1 MRRGIIDTVL
11 VFVGLLLVPG
21 MSSAQGTSAGT
32 IAGTARDT
40 SGGVLPGVTVEASS
54 PALIEKIRTT
64 ITDESGEYKI
74 IELRPGTYTVT
85 FTLPGFNT
93 FKRDGVELP
102 PNFTATI
109 NAMLAVGAIQETVTV
124 SGSSPLVDTQN
135 VSQQRTFSRE
145 LLDAVPTAKSML
157 GIASLMPSV
166 VEPPNAQDV
175 GGSKGERS
183 VRLSVHGSKTYDS
196 RLLQDGMRYNALTPG
211 IGPPASPATLF
222 VPSLEGT
229 GRGYYINPL
238 AAQETLIDTG
248 SLGSAQY
255 EYGGAQVNM
264 IPKDGGNTFSG
275 SLFVA
280 GTGSALQRDNL
291 TDDLVSQGLTSVNA
305 VRKVYDFNG
314 ALGGRIVKDRVWVFG
329 SARRWGTTTAVANLY
344 ADANL
349 LARGVGTPAATW
361 RYAPDLDNP
370 IYPAEIDR
378 AVGIRFTVKPSE
390 KDKFSVSYDR
400 QRNFQD
406 QLTGQLETGTI
417 KNEAN
422 AGYCQS
428 HTLLQGTWTR
438 TQSTKILLDAGA
450 TISRFNFGGFG
461 DDLYLS
467 DYESCGGGLVNN
479 VLINDTSLGYTYNGV
494 GNRNMALSH
503 QINSR
508 FNFSYLTGAHS
519 LKTGLFVMYGLNGGH
534 ATYFERSPG
543 QVNGLPVSYSFN
555 NGAPR
560 SLTQF
565 AAPTYT
571 LDQLNPDLGIFVQ
584 DQWRAGRFTINGGL
598 RFDWVHESVPA
609 ISEPAGPLVPARSFN
624 AVDNVPNWKDLSPR
638 FGVSWDPF
646 GDGKTAVKAGVNRYV
661 LSNTTGIANFF
672 DPATASVNST
682 TRSWT
687 DSNGNFLPDC
697 DLTVRAVNG
706 ECGAMAN
713 QNFGGL
719 VVTNTPDP
727 GWVTGWRKRPYM
739 WQTGVSVDREISA
752 NVAVSAGYYHT
763 TYGNFYVLDN
773 TLISPTDFSPYC
785 VTAPTDSRLPA
796 GISGQQICGL
806 YDLNPDKFGQNRS
819 IVTFASNYGNQHETY
834 DGVDASVNARLKQ
847 LTVTGGWNIGNGVQT
862 GILAGGTAGSH
873 QNNCFVVD
881 SPQQLYNCDIR
892 VPFQN
897 RVKFSASYRLP
908 YDVQIATVVQSSPGP
923 TYNSTVTYT
932 AAQIQPSLGRPLSGG
947 TATVNV
953 NVVPPFSQF
962 GDRLNQVDLR
972 GGKIFRMGRKRIQ
985 ANVDLYNL
993 FNASS
998 VVNFNSTY
1006 GTFGSAT
1013 AGAVFRQ
1020 PTQILDGRLVKFSF
1034 QLDF

>member
-1 MRRGIIDTVL
+1 MRRFVFDTIL
-11 VFVGLLLVPG
+11 VWGGLLLLPAVL
-21 MSSAQGTSAGT
+21 SAQGTSTGA
-32 IAGTARDT
+32 IAGTAKDS
-40 SGGVLPGVTVEASS
+40 SGAVLPGVTVEASS

-64 ITDESGEYKI
+64 ITDDKGEYKI
-74 IELRPGTYTVT
+74 IELRPGTYAVT

-93 FKRDGVELP
+93 FKRDGLELT

-109 NAMLAVGAIQETVTV
+109 NAVLAVGAIQETVTV
-124 SGSSPLVDTQN
+124 SGTTPLIDTQN
-135 VSQQRTFSRE
+135 VTQQRTFSRE

-211 IGPPASPATLF
+211 IGPPTAPATLF

-238 AAQETLIDTG
+238 AAQETVIDTG

-255 EYGGAQVNM
+255 EYGGAQVSM
-264 IPKDGGNTFSG
+264 IPKDGGNSFSG
-275 SLFVA
+275 SLFFS
-280 GTGSALQRDNL
+280 GTGRGLQSNNL
-291 TDDLVSQGLTSVNA
+291 TDDLMSQGLTSVNA
-305 VRKVYDFNG
+305 VRRVYDVNG
-314 ALGGRIVKDRVWVFG
+314 AFGGRIVRDRIWFFG
-329 SARRWGTTTAVANLY
+329 SARRWGTTTSVANLY

-349 LARGVGTPAATW
+349 SARGIGTSAASW

-378 AVGIRFTVKPSE
+378 AAGIRFTVKPSE
-390 KDKFSVSYDR
+390 KDKFTVSYDR

-438 TQSTKILLDAGA
+438 PQSTKLLLDAG
-450 TISRFNFGGFG
+450 TTVSRFNFGGFG

-467 DYESCGGGLVNN
+467 DYQGCGGGLVNN

-503 QINSR
+503 QVNSR
-508 FNFSYLTGAHS
+508 FNVSYLTGGHS
-519 LKTGLFVMYGLNGGH
+519 IKTGLFLMYGLNGGH
-534 ATYFERSPG
+534 STYFDRSPG

-555 NGAPR
+555 GGVPR

-571 LDQLNPDLGIFVQ
+571 LDQLNPDLGLFVQ
-584 DQWRAGRFTINGGL
+584 DQWRAGRFTINAGL
-598 RFDWVHESVPA
+598 RLDWVHESVPA
-609 ISEPAGPLVPARSFN
+609 ISEPAGPLVPARSFA
-624 AVDNVPNWKDLSPR
+624 AVDDVPNWKDLNPR
-638 FGVSWDPF
+638 FGVAWDPF
-646 GDGKTAVKAGVNRYV
+646 NDGKTAIKAGINRYV

-672 DPATASVNST
+672 DPANASVNST

-687 DSNGNFLPDC
+687 DVNGNFLPDC
-697 DLTVRAVNG
+697 NLRLTTVDG

-713 QNFGGL
+713 ANFGGL

-727 GWVTGWRKRPYM
+727 AWVTGWGKRPYM
-739 WQTGVSVDREISA
+739 WQMGLAVDREISS
-752 NVAVSAGYYHT
+752 NLAVSAGYYHT

-773 TLISPTDFSPYC
+773 TLISPTDFSQYC
-785 VTAPTDSRLPA
+785 VTAPTDPRLPTS
-796 GISGQQICGL
+796 ISGQQICGL

-819 IVTFASNYGNQHETY
+819 IVTLSSNYGKQSETY
-834 DGVDASVNARLKQ
+834 DGVDASVNARLRK

-881 SPQQLYNCDIR
+881 SPQQLYNCDIQ
-892 VPFQN
+892 VPFQS
-897 RVKFSASYRLP
+897 RVKFSASYLLP

-923 TYNSTVTYT
+923 TYNATVTYT
-932 AAQIQPSLGRPLSGG
+932 AAQIQPTLGRPLSGG

-985 ANVDLYNL
+985 ANLDLYNL

-998 VVNFNSTY
+998 VVNYTATY

-1013 AGAVFRQ
+1013 AGSIFRQ